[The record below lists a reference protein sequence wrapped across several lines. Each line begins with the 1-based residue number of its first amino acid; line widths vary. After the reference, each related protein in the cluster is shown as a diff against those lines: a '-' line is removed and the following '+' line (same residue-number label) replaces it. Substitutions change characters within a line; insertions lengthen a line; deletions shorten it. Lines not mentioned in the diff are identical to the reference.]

1 MLCEP
6 VECESRY
13 ANPNPVRI
21 WRLRPGRLSL
31 TRQCQK
37 LKFPEGPDPMPELPE
52 VEVVR
57 QGLDALLRG
66 LRLLRTEVR
75 VPKLRWEIDP
85 QLDAL
90 TKNQRV
96 GTLNRRSKALL
107 VELERGTL
115 VIHLGMSGS
124 LRRIQP
130 PEALRTHDHLIW
142 HFSGGLELRLHD
154 PRRFGSVLWFVHDPV
169 ETDNFDPARSID
181 AHFARLG
188 PEPFDPAFNA
198 DSLHRMSQGRKVA
211 IKQWL
216 MSGTAVVGVGN
227 IYASEAL
234 YRAGIDPRR
243 AAGRIGR
250 HRYARLVTAIR
261 EVFSQAIE
269 AGGSTL
275 RDFVGSHGDP
285 GAFQQHY
292 AVYGRPGE
300 ACPACGAKVRR
311 TILGQ
316 RSSFWCPL
324 CQR

>member
-1 MLCEP
+1 
-6 VECESRY
+6 
-13 ANPNPVRI
+13 
-21 WRLRPGRLSL
+21 
-31 TRQCQK
+31 
-37 LKFPEGPDPMPELPE
+37 MPELPE

-57 QGLDALLRG
+57 QGLDAVLRG

-75 VPKLRWEIDP
+75 VPKLRWEVDP

-90 TKNQRV
+90 TRNQMV
-96 GTLNRRSKALL
+96 CALDRRSKVLL
-107 VELERGTL
+107 VALERGTL
-115 VIHLGMSGS
+115 LIHLGMSGS
-124 LRRIQP
+124 LRRIQQ

-154 PRRFGSVLWFVHDPV
+154 PRRFGSVLWFAHPCVGSADS
-169 ETDNFDPARSID
+169 DPARSID

-198 DSLHRMSQGRKVA
+198 DSLHRRSQGRKVA
-211 IKQWL
+211 VKQWL
-216 MSGTAVVGVGN
+216 MSGTPVVGVGN

-250 HRYARLVTAIR
+250 HRYARLVDAIR
-261 EVFSQAIE
+261 EVLRQAIE

-292 AVYGRPGE
+292 AVYGRDGE

-316 RSSFWCPL
+316 RSSFWCPR